1 MSRDEAGNAT
11 HQRGE
16 EGSIDFEM
24 GEIVFRFLIG
34 GTVVSLFAVLGD
46 VLRPKSFAGLFG
58 AAPSIALA
66 TLGLMVH
73 KHGNQ
78 YAALESR
85 SMILG
90 ASAFFIY
97 AAVSSFALRRFSAST
112 LVATLALL
120 PIWLVAAVGL
130 NLLLG

>member
-1 MSRDEAGNAT
+1 
-11 HQRGE
+11 
-16 EGSIDFEM
+16 M
-24 GEIVFRFLIG
+24 GELAFRFVVG
-34 GTVVSLFAVLGD
+34 GVVVSVFAVLGD

-73 KHGNQ
+73 QHGNR

-90 ASAFFIY
+90 ACAFLVY
-97 AAVSSFALRRFSAST
+97 AAVSSLALRRVSAPT
-112 LVATLALL
+112 VVTTLALL
-120 PIWLVAAVGL
+120 PIWFVAVFSL
-130 NLLLG
+130 HWLLR